1 MYRRKSI
8 TPGKVNS
15 LFHVEAINSK
25 FNRNTAN
32 EEENNIFL
40 RKDIAVISPKGK
52 SMNTI
57 DRLMKQKDFIKEC
70 KSSLT
75 EQMAND
81 ETGYCAAGLTKK
93 IEEYEKQLDSLDE
106 QIAKEMAKQ
115 AEDLGKEGSNS
126 IYKKNQP
133 MTNQESNNK
142 RMADI
147 TKMSTELGK
156 SEVINSAKDR
166 LEGEK
171 GVLEA
176 ELKIEDSEMK
186 RQRIEEIITERQ
198 NYQKKLENPLQ
209 ESMKYQ
215 KIQEKVRQRKYQLR
229 KKTRSIA
236 RMIRLTL
243 QRSQNIKGQN

>member
-186 RQRIEEIITERQ
+186 RQRIEEIDNRTAELSKETGESFARINEISKDSGESSTEEISV
-198 NYQKKLENPLQ
+198 KKED
-209 ESMKYQ
+209 EIDSKDD
-215 KIQEKVRQRKYQLR
+215 KINLTEKSEY
-229 KKTRSIA
+229 
-236 RMIRLTL
+236 
-243 QRSQNIKGQN
+243 